1 MNLFYAYLGCFGFGL
16 IFAVVSAIMAG
27 VFGGQEGGHP
37 DVHGGDG
44 GSDGTDGTG
53 GHAEAGFGSNDMPGF
68 SPLSPTSISAFVT
81 AFGGLGV
88 ILHSIPE
95 TRPAWAS
102 IPLATMG
109 ALSVAALVVWLFRT
123 VFKRTQGSS
132 EGRVATLAGHPAT
145 VITPLPTN
153 GVGEIAYVQAG
164 SRYTAPARS
173 EDGEPIAA
181 GAVVE
186 ITRIV
191 GTQFFVTPR

>member
-16 IFAVVSAIMAG
+16 LFAIASAIMAG
-27 VFGGQEGGHP
+27 VFGGGDSDQP
-37 DVHGGDG
+37 DVHAGDAN
-44 GSDGTDGTG
+44 TDGTG

-68 SPLSPTSISAFVT
+68 SPLSPTSISAFIT
-81 AFGGLGV
+81 AFGGIGV
-88 ILHSIPE
+88 ILHSIPQ
-95 TRPAWAS
+95 TRPPWAS
-102 IPLATMG
+102 VPLAAVG
-109 ALSVAALVVWLFRT
+109 ALAVAALVVWLFRA

-132 EGRVATLAGHPAT
+132 EGRVASLTGHPAT
-145 VITPLPTN
+145 VITPLPAN

-173 EDGEPIAA
+173 EDGNPIGA

-191 GTQFFVTPR
+191 GTQFFVSPR